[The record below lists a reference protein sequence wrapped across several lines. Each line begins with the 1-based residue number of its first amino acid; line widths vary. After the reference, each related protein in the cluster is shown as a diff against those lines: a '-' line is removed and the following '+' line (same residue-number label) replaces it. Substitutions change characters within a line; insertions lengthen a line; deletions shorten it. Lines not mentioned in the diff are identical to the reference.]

1 MPLQGLQYDVL
12 NVLYVLAQELFT
24 GYSQEL
30 LLRHDLHLSRT
41 QRHLSQLEGRW
52 RPQPLGCRGWQSCL
66 PPSIDLLALE
76 LQRSF

>member
-1 MPLQGLQYDVL
+1 MPLQGLQHDVL

-41 QRHLSQLEGRW
+41 QTPEPAG
-52 RPQPLGCRGWQSCL
+52 G
-66 PPSIDLLALE
+66 PSPRDAGAGSLVYP
-76 LQRSF
+76 S